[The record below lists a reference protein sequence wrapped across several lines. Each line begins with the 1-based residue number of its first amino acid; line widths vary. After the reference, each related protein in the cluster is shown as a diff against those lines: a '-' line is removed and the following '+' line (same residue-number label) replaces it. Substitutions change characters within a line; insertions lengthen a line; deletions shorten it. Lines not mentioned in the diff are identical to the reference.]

1 MLGAH
6 GEANV
11 FLRYFGQRTAAFQSE
26 DGNLDD
32 LTLPIDVDLLSV
44 DGELV
49 DRARLAAIF
58 FMKNLYESGGEPGA
72 IDVIGGLL
80 PRHSIAALP
89 ALPALIARDGFL
101 INRAAYDALIDTL
114 TAASLAEFAA
124 APVAVNGDG
133 NPVADGGIVT
143 NVSQAIGAASLDR
156 INALSP
162 LYIIAYLA
170 DLTGPTPKLAAA
182 LIHADADAVRQI
194 MTYLGTTN
202 PDATLKLFRDAF
214 SGLFDFP
221 LTTHGIHL

>member
-80 PRHSIAALP
+80 PRHSIA

-182 LIHADADAVRQI
+182 LIHADAVRQI

>member
-89 ALPALIARDGFL
+89 ALIARDGFL
-101 INRAAYDALIDTL
+101 INCAAYDALIDTL

-143 NVSQAIGAASLDR
+143 NVSQAVGAASLDR

>member
-1 MLGAH
+1 LLGAH

-26 DGNLDD
+26 DGNLND

-89 ALPALIARDGFL
+89 TLIARDGFL

-124 APVAVNGDG
+124 APVAVNGDD

>member
-11 FLRYFGQRTAAFQSE
+11 SLRYFGQRTAAFQSE

-89 ALPALIARDGFL
+89 ALIALDGFL

-124 APVAVNGDG
+124 APVAVNGDD

>member
-26 DGNLDD
+26 DGNLND

-89 ALPALIARDGFL
+89 TLIARDGFL